1 MTRRRLA
8 ALAGGVALA
17 LASVAVP
24 VIAPAAN
31 ADFRPLQ
38 VGARWTYLGSDGHEV
53 VEIVRGSVDI
63 RDPDGKVLLVAAA
76 VAAADGSESYYV
88 RTDKG
93 VLRLY
98 EAPKG
103 MPEPE
108 RSTWVLRFPLT
119 LGSKWE
125 SWTPAGKVEF
135 RVTERRGITLPDG
148 SLADGARVDFLSLPE
163 PIFQGH
169 IWYARGIG
177 PIEVT
182 EGDYTRKLLGYRPGD
197 GAEIPVASGLA
208 GLEPPSIAKNRRLGR
223 KGWLAL
229 GLVGAS
235 VVGALLLPRFRRRPV
250 RSWELE
256 DPKTRIEA
264 EGPLTE
270 QVARLEA
277 AIGTNPGYADLRCKL
292 AALYDAL
299 DRSED
304 AIAQYRQ
311 ALEINP
317 HYVAASVGVTR
328 SLLKAGRPADAL
340 AAIDPVATK
349 HPTYADVQNLR
360 GEALLAGGDVAGAR
374 AAFERSL
381 SINPKYEA
389 ARRNLESANAP
400 VPPKTEG
407 GGHG

>member
-1 MTRRRLA
+1 MTRRSLLLWIALA
-8 ALAGGVALA
+8 ALAAPA
-17 LASVAVP
+17 IAS
-24 VIAPAAN
+24 AAN
-31 ADFRPLQ
+31 ADYLPLQ
-38 VGARWTYLGSDGHEV
+38 VGTRWTYLGSDGHEV
-53 VEIVRGSVDI
+53 AEIVRGSVDI
-63 RDPDGKVLLVAAA
+63 RDPEGNVLLVAAA

-135 RVTERRGITLPDG
+135 RVTERRGITVPDG
-148 SLADGARVDFLSLPE
+148 SLADGARVDFMSLPE

-182 EGDYTRKLLGYRPGD
+182 EGDYTRKLLGYRPGN
-197 GAEIPVASGLA
+197 GPEIPVASGLA

-223 KGWLAL
+223 KGWFAL
-229 GLVGAS
+229 GLVAAS
-235 VVGALLLPRFRRRPV
+235 IVGAALLPRLRRRPV
-250 RSWELE
+250 RSWELA

-264 EGPLTE
+264 EGPITE
-270 QVARLEA
+270 QMARLEA
-277 AIGTNPGYADLRCKL
+277 AIGTNPGYADLRLKL
-292 AALYDAL
+292 AAIYDAL
-299 DRSED
+299 DRDED

-317 HYVAASVGVTR
+317 HYVAGSVGLTR
-328 SLLKAGRPADAL
+328 ALLRTGRSADAL
-340 AAIDPVATK
+340 VAIDPVATK

-360 GEALLAGGDVAGAR
+360 GEALLAGGDAAGAR
-374 AAFERSL
+374 AAFERAL

-389 ARRNLESANAP
+389 AQKNLARASATPA
-400 VPPKTEG
+400 TEENG
-407 GGHG
+407 SG